1 MRLFRRFSYEI
12 FLRLHQGLAGY
23 VLFAVWK
30 HVDNTI
36 ARYYVLG
43 ILGLVGFSTMIQT
56 LLVLVTHR
64 FFFYGWP
71 RAVLTLVGDAVHMKI
86 KLPVSLKVRAGQHIN
101 LWMPGISLRS
111 SLQSHPFVVTSA
123 IRDDSG
129 TSLEL
134 IIEPRHGWTAN
145 VLSVARNTGSRYAQA
160 APHEF
165 ITLFGGPYGAS
176 TNLSAFG
183 VVVMVA
189 SGWGVIAQVP
199 LLQNLINQAR
209 SSTSQVRHIHL
220 IWQIDSAGEYTFE
233 LSGTGLIV

>member
-1 MRLFRRFSYEI
+1 
-12 FLRLHQGLAGY
+12 
-23 VLFAVWK
+23 
-30 HVDNTI
+30 
-36 ARYYVLG
+36 
-43 ILGLVGFSTMIQT
+43 MIQA

-86 KLPVSLKVRAGQHIN
+86 KFPVSLKVRAGQHIN

-123 IRDDSG
+123 TRDDSG

-145 VLSVARNTGSRYAQA
+145 VLSVARNTGSRDAQA

-220 IWQIDSAGEYTFE
+220 IWQVDSAGKYDFE